1 MSKKEKFIIG
11 VGGPIGIGKSTFIN
25 KVNERYNVKVFHEI
39 PTDKKHLIH
48 VLLDNI
54 YNNINDTNIYTCDRG
69 KEYNNN
75 VQAYTF
81 QMLLLG
87 HRFEKQIS
95 MEKNENIIIDRSI
108 LEDIIFGRLLIKD
121 IELLNQ
127 YEKQWYNKIKE
138 LSELDKLPDHYII
151 IVPEYRGQT
160 LEHIKKRN
168 RIEEMKHY
176 ENNITY
182 FQQLEDIYTE
192 QLINIC
198 NDNNI
203 PYTIIKTNSKEW
215 KEGEIK
221 EWKTNF

>member
-1 MSKKEKFIIG
+1 MKEKYIIG

-25 KVNERYNVKVFHEI
+25 KVNEKYDVNVYHEI
-39 PTDKKHLIH
+39 PTDKNHLIH

-54 YNNINDTNIYTCDRG
+54 YDNLNNMNIYNDTIG
-69 KEYNNN
+69 KQYNNN

-87 HRFEKQIS
+87 HRFEKQLS
-95 MEKNENIIIDRSI
+95 MEKNNKIIIDRSI

-127 YEKQWYNKIKE
+127 YEKQWYNRIKE

-168 RIEEMKHY
+168 RVEEMKHY
-176 ENNITY
+176 NDNVQY

-192 QLINIC
+192 QLIKIC

-203 PYTIIKTNSKEW
+203 PYTIIKTNSYDW
-215 KEGEIK
+215 KHGNIQVWNK
-221 EWKTNF
+221 